1 MFIVKAK
8 LAFPEKRDAERC
20 VLDLQ
25 HTVFDRCATTHYKV
39 VEEDDEHSDR
49 GIDD

>member
-8 LAFPEKRDAERC
+8 LAFPEKKDAERC
-20 VLDLQ
+20 MLALRN
-25 HTVFDRCATTHYKV
+25 TVFQGCATTHYKV

-49 GIDD
+49 GTDD